1 MPHNQQPIFLHNSP
15 AIICEQILWLVKNS
29 GLNFNIQETPF
40 GLNLS
45 IKKRF
50 VNKWQEKLNV
60 SDTNVNVVSLELLK
74 DLENKNIYITELE
87 NSLKAFSDELAKRN
101 EVRDLDTSVS
111 HKLKLCSDEK
121 RTLQTKHEKTCAENK
136 ILIQDKETLSKDLN
150 SASVALKSSRKDTKD
165 VAHRYEKKVEA
176 LEDKIK
182 VLEQFKS
189 EKDAE
194 QRSFNSKSKKLNKKL
209 KAVTKKEAKVAL
221 DNLQR
226 ERSKLKANEDETDN
240 QTSEPIAE
248 YSNNNSPTTAKA
260 DNSAFA
266 ETSENKT
273 ENDNTNQN
281 ILTKDDIKKM
291 ISDWD
296 TNWRKWSK
304 TDNG

>member
-1 MPHNQQPIFLHNSP
+1 MPHNQQPIFLNNSP

-165 VAHRYEKKVEA
+165 IAHRYEKKVEA
-176 LEDKIK
+176 FEDKIK

-194 QRSFNSKSKKLNKKL
+194 QRSFNSKSTKLNKKL
-209 KAVTKKEAKVAL
+209 KAVTEKEAKVAL